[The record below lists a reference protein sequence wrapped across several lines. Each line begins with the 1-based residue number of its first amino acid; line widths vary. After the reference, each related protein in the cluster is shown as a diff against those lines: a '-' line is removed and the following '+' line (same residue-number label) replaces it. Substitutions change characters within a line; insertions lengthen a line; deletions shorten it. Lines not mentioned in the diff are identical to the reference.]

1 MSVPP
6 CTIIVNADDFG
17 QSSIVNRAIV
27 ACFDRG
33 LISSAT
39 MMANMPGFDEAC
51 GLAISSQLTDRIGV
65 HLNLTDGWP
74 LLPELR
80 SNPALCDGSGRFRR
94 FRSRLLSKSDR
105 AMIAAE
111 VGAQIQRCRAAGLPL
126 THADSHQHVH
136 NEPMVFLAIQPV
148 LKRLGIR
155 HLRISRNMDSW
166 PIASPK
172 RIAKSCFNRWIA
184 LHGLRGTDYF
194 GTVENFEHFRSAERL
209 ATASIEILT
218 HPSLDPAGKLIDH
231 LDNLPLADRL
241 ARAFCDLRLSGYPC
255 AETVK
260 PLKVRAA

>member
-6 CTIIVNADDFG
+6 RTIIVNADDFG
-17 QSSIVNRAIV
+17 QSTIVNRAIM

-39 MMANMPGFDEAC
+39 IMANMPGFDEAC
-51 GLAISSQLTDRIGV
+51 GMAISRQLTDRIGV

-80 SNPALCDGSGRFRR
+80 SNTALCNASGRFRR
-94 FRSRLLSKSDR
+94 LRSHLLSKSDR

-111 VGAQIQRCRAAGLPL
+111 VGAQIQRCRDAGLPL

-148 LKRLGIR
+148 LKQLGIR
-155 HLRISRNMDSW
+155 HLRISRNMDPL
-166 PIASPK
+166 PILSLK
-172 RIAKSCFNRWIA
+172 RITKSCFNRWIA
-184 LHGLRGTDYF
+184 HHGFRGTDYF
-194 GTVENFEHFRSAERL
+194 GTVENFEHVRSADRL

-218 HPSLDPAGKLIDH
+218 HPSFDQDGTLIDH
-231 LDNLPLADRL
+231 LDNRPLADRL
-241 ARAFCDLRLSGYPC
+241 ARAFCDLPLSGYPC
-255 AETVK
+255 LPADI
-260 PLKVRAA
+260 PCNVRAA